1 MIIKID
7 WPHDVIDSIPAIN
20 LVEILTRLVISDA
33 YGHNLVVISRG
44 LAEAFLSRL
53 SLGEYVSANLR
64 TIKEQYA
71 ERGSYVTGDRFP
83 ILNVTRDQ
91 DRKLEKL
98 SDRNF
103 QIGYKELLGSRLL
116 DKPIL
121 LLEGP
126 KSDGIVFDAII
137 NSILKFNKIGKLS
150 YEKRS
155 GGGDTTLEVLKGL
168 IADRHVIACICDSDR
183 LTPTCS
189 LGGTANKIQKNL
201 HLLPTAI
208 LTFLVTPTREV
219 ENFVPFEVARHLI
232 VDPHD
237 KPKIVKLGHLIDAQ
251 GIVGIED
258 CIWSFY
264 DIKKGIDAKKLP
276 NPLGVRILNSGL

>member
-137 NSILKFNKIGKLS
+137 NSILKL
-150 YEKRS
+150 
-155 GGGDTTLEVLKGL
+155 
-168 IADRHVIACICDSDR
+168 
-183 LTPTCS
+183 
-189 LGGTANKIQKNL
+189 
-201 HLLPTAI
+201 
-208 LTFLVTPTREV
+208 
-219 ENFVPFEVARHLI
+219 
-232 VDPHD
+232 
-237 KPKIVKLGHLIDAQ
+237 
-251 GIVGIED
+251 
-258 CIWSFY
+258 
-264 DIKKGIDAKKLP
+264 
-276 NPLGVRILNSGL
+276 